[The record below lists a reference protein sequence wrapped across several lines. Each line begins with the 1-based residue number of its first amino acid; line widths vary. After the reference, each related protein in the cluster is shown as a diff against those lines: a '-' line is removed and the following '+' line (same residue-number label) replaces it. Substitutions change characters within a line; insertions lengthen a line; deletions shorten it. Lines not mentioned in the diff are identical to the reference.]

1 MNKLKI
7 VIIED
12 EPAAM
17 RALSTIIERKCED
30 AEIVATAFNGQE
42 GLLEIE
48 THLPDVV
55 FTDIKMPMMDGMEV
69 SRQIAS
75 RFPFIHIVIISG
87 FQDFGYAKQAMHY
100 GVMDYLLKPMNIQQ
114 FQELITQLQI
124 IIGNE
129 RREHCT
135 NILKQLLLGKKLEP
149 YYRDKYLPYNS
160 LRLAVIRLNAI
171 SEDFYIDEHEHQH
184 QHRLWLRLLEL
195 LHAQFRMDQ
204 LVWTQGN
211 DSREFVVLFTEG
223 ALTIEMMKDKLEEC
237 LQCYS
242 QGFITIAFTEET
254 VTLEQLRI
262 RKNALRKVIDQR
274 IVIGKSQI
282 IHSNDSMKNSPSK
295 DKSQNLESS
304 FQKKMEQ
311 SLVDSNWTQLKEDIE
326 HEFNRWN
333 EQELPQKS
341 VEFKI
346 KHLLTC
352 ILESIDNKNE
362 SLDYFYMMKEAISKS
377 RNFNELFILF
387 WDMIEQLI
395 IHIKQKPTRI
405 DSEDFFQAIIKY
417 IENNLR
423 NKISLQSV
431 CDFFGIS
438 QTYMSKLFRKYKQM
452 SFNEFVNQVRIHK
465 AKELIKQDPSLS
477 MKAVGECVGYT
488 DPFYFSKVFKQ
499 ITGTSPS
506 AYSSESAG
514 YKL

>member
-30 AEIVATAFNGQE
+30 VEIVATAFNGQE

-48 THLPDVV
+48 AHLPDVV

-69 SRQIAS
+69 SRQITS
-75 RFPFIHIVIISG
+75 RFPFIHTVIISG
-87 FQDFGYAKQAMHY
+87 FQDFAYAKQAMQY
-100 GVMDYLLKPMNIQQ
+100 GVKDYLLKPVNIQQ

-124 IIGNE
+124 VIGNE
-129 RREHCT
+129 HREHGT
-135 NILKQLLLGKKLEP
+135 NILKQLLLGKKIES
-149 YYRDKYLPYNS
+149 YYRDKYLPYPS

-171 SEDFYIDEHEHQH
+171 FEDFYIAEHEHEHQH
-184 QHRLWLRLLEL
+184 QLWLGMLEL
-195 LHAQFRMDQ
+195 LHVQLSKDQ

-211 DSREFVVLFTEG
+211 DGREFVVLFTEE
-223 ALTIEMMKDKLEEC
+223 ALTVERLKDKLEEC
-237 LQCYS
+237 LQSYS
-242 QGFITIAFTEET
+242 QGFVTIAITEEI
-254 VTLEQLRI
+254 VTLEQLRT
-262 RKNALRKVIDQR
+262 RKNALRKLIDQR
-274 IVIGKSQI
+274 IVLGKSQI
-282 IHSNDSMKNSPSK
+282 INVDESMIISQRKEKP
-295 DKSQNLESS
+295 QNLESS
-304 FQKKMEQ
+304 FQKKMEH
-311 SLVDSNWTQLKEDIE
+311 SLVDSNWSQLKEDIQ
-326 HEFNRWN
+326 HEFIRWN

-352 ILESIDNKNE
+352 ILESIENKNE
-362 SLDYFYMMKEAISKS
+362 DLDYFYMMKEAISKS
-377 RNFNELFILF
+377 RDFNELFILF

-395 IHIKQKPTRI
+395 NHIKQKPTRI

-417 IENNLR
+417 VENNLR

-452 SFNEFVNQVRIHK
+452 SFNEFVNQIRIHK
-465 AKELIKQDPSLS
+465 AKELMKQDPSLS
-477 MKAVGECVGYT
+477 MKAIGECVGYM

-499 ITGTSPS
+499 ITGSSPS
-506 AYSSESAG
+506 AYSSESG
-514 YKL
+514 EYKL